1 MIDEQDNKNELIWG
15 KISSIDI
22 LKNLYDGKKLIDM
35 SDEETNQMLE
45 DLI

>member
-22 LKNLYDGKKLIDM
+22 LKNCTMGK
-35 SDEETNQMLE
+35 N
-45 DLI
+45 